1 MRKMTTLS
9 HGDAMKMIDAVR
21 AELEQNSQ
29 GAAVAVVDTHGE
41 LLAMLRTDGCRLSCI
56 PVAINKAY
64 TAARERGESKALGE
78 AAKKEGFSL
87 TNFGDLRYV
96 SWGGG
101 VPVVVDGEV
110 AGAVGVSGL
119 SEAEDTLLARM
130 AAEIVAP
137 KRKKEQ
143 TDS

>member
-1 MRKMTTLS
+1 
-9 HGDAMKMIDAVR
+9 
-21 AELEQNSQ
+21 
-29 GAAVAVVDTHGE
+29 
-41 LLAMLRTDGCRLSCI
+41 
-56 PVAINKAY
+56 VAINKAY

-101 VPVVVDGEV
+101 VPVVVDGDV

-137 KRKKEQ
+137 RRKKGQ